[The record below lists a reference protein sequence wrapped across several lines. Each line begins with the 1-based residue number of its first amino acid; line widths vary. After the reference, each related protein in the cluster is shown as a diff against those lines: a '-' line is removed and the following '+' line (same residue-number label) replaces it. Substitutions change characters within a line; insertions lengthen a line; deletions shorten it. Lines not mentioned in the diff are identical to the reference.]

1 MSDLHD
7 DDLETEALRLADEA
21 RRPKRRVRPR
31 LARALSRGEDVEVD
45 TPHGP
50 VMAWRLG
57 VGPATLLIH
66 GWEDDNALWS
76 PLIDACEQLGRA
88 VVAFDLPGHGWSP
101 SEAHSVEAA
110 GEAALAVARALGPI
124 DSVVGHSFG
133 CGVTVYALAHGL
145 EVSRAVLIAS
155 PVPRTKPYERFTEKW
170 IQEQIDDGEDPEVV
184 ARAAEILRE
193 RLNDPAEPGY
203 SAEAD
208 MPRMTAKAL
217 ILHSID
223 DEACP
228 VGNSEAMAGLWPDSD
243 LVLTDELGHRLIA
256 QDAAVVRRVIDFV
269 EGF

>member
-7 DDLETEALRLADEA
+7 DDLESEALRLAEQA

-57 VGPATLLIH
+57 VGPASLLVH

-76 PLIDACEQLGRA
+76 PLIDACEKLGRA

-101 SEAHSVEAA
+101 AESHSLEAA
-110 GEAALAVARALGPI
+110 GEAVLAVARALGPI
-124 DSVVGHSFG
+124 DSIVGHSFG
-133 CGVTVYALAHGL
+133 CAASIYALGHGL
-145 EVSRAVLIAS
+145 DAPRAVMIAS
-155 PVPRTKPYERFTEKW
+155 PVPRTKPYERFGEDW
-170 IQEQIDDGEDPEVV
+170 IQEQVDDGEDPAVA
-184 ARAAEILRE
+184 ARAAEILRQ
-193 RLNDPAEPGY
+193 RMNDPDQRMY
-203 SAEAD
+203 DVEAD
-208 MPRMTAKAL
+208 IPKMTAKAL

-223 DEACP
+223 DVACP
-228 VGNSEAMAGLWPDSD
+228 VGNSQAMADLWPGAE

-256 QDAAVVRRVIDFV
+256 QDSAIVQRVVDFV

>member
-7 DDLETEALRLADEA
+7 DDIETEALRLADEA

-57 VGPATLLIH
+57 IGPATLLIH

-76 PLIDACEQLGRA
+76 PLIDACERLGRA

-101 SEAHSVEAA
+101 SDAHSMEAA
-110 GEAALAVARALGPI
+110 GEAALAVAKALGPI

-133 CGVTVYALAHGL
+133 CGVAIYALAHGL
-145 EVSRAVLIAS
+145 DVPRAVLIAT
-155 PVPRTKPYERFTEKW
+155 PVPRTKPYERFTDKW
-170 IQEQIDDGEDPEVV
+170 IQEQIDEGEDPDVA
-184 ARAAEILRE
+184 ARAAEILRQRMAE
-193 RLNDPAEPGY
+193 AEP
-203 SAEAD
+203 SFSPEAD
-208 MPRMTAKAL
+208 IPKLTARAL

-228 VGNSEAMAGLWPDSD
+228 VGNSQALADLWPGSE
-243 LVLTDELGHRLIA
+243 LVLSDELGHRLIA
-256 QDAAVVRRVIDFV
+256 QDPAIVQRVIDFV
-269 EGF
+269 EGL

>member
-31 LARALSRGEDVEVD
+31 LARALSRGEDLEVE
-45 TPHGP
+45 TPSGP

-101 SEAHSVEAA
+101 SEAHTMEAA
-110 GEAALAVARALGPI
+110 GGAALAVAKALGPV

-133 CGVTVYALAHGL
+133 CGVAIHALAHGL
-145 EVSRAVLIAS
+145 DVPRAVLIAS
-155 PVPRTKPYERFTEKW
+155 PVPRTKPYDRFSDKW
-170 IQEQIDDGEDPEVV
+170 VQEQVDEGQDPEVA

-193 RLNDPAEPGY
+193 RINNPAEPAY

-208 MPRMTAKAL
+208 IPGMTARAL
-217 ILHSID
+217 ILHSLD

-228 VGNSEAMAGLWPDSD
+228 VGNSQAMADLWPGSD

-256 QDAAVVRRVIDFV
+256 QDAAVVQRVVDFV